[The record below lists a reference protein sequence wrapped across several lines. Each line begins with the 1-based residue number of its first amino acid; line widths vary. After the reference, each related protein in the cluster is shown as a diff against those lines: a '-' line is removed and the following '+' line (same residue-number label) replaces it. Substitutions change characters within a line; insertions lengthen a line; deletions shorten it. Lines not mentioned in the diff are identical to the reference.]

1 MSNPYKPA
9 AQTLDSQALAD
20 VREQLEVWAKELG
33 FDALGVADAE
43 LTQPEKRL
51 QAWLDAGHHGEMSWM
66 QAHGRKRSH
75 PEELVPGTVRVITV
89 RMNYLSTTQGEALSN
104 LADPERAYIARYAL
118 GRDYHKLIRKR
129 LQRLASRL
137 EDSVGPTGYRV
148 FCDSAPVLEKPLAAK
163 AGLGWVGKHSLV
175 LDRTAGSW
183 FFLGEVYTDLPL
195 PVDRPVSAHCG
206 SCTRCIDVCPTQ
218 AIVAPYQLD
227 ARRCI
232 AYLTI
237 EHTGPIPEPLRPLIG
252 NRVFGCDDCQ
262 LVCPW
267 NRHAQK
273 SREAAFMPRDSLR
286 APQLAE
292 LFDWDEA
299 RFLHETEGNPLRRT
313 GYTGFLRNVAVALG
327 NAPRSEQARSAL
339 DNRRDD
345 PSELVREHVNWAL
358 ERQTR

>member
-1 MSNPYKPA
+1 M
-9 AQTLDSQALAD
+9 
-20 VREQLEVWAKELG
+20 REQLEAWAKELG

-43 LTQPEKRL
+43 LSQPEKRL

-89 RMNYLSTTQGEALSN
+89 RMNYLSTTQREALSN

-195 PVDRPVSAHCG
+195 PVDQPVSAHCG

-267 NRHAQK
+267 NRHARL
-273 SREAAFMPRDSLR
+273 SGEAALLPREALR
-286 APQLAE
+286 APQLVD
-292 LFDWDEA
+292 LFAWSEQ
-299 RFLHETEGNPLRRT
+299 RFLNATEGNPLRRV
-313 GYTGFLRNVAVALG
+313 GYAGFLRNLAVALG
-327 NAPRSEQARSAL
+327 NAPRSVRVFSAL
-339 DNRRDD
+339 ARRREDA
-345 PSELVREHVNWAL
+345 SELVREHVHWAL
-358 ERQTR
+358 KRQRH